1 MTTTAKKPRVTWTRS
16 IYVAG
21 IVALVALPLAAQSLP
36 YESMAERIV
45 TALQVTRGERVLL
58 RVDPNNLAALAPLVR
73 AALQERGAVVDI
85 LPYGP
90 APDFEARLARTDVYV
105 WLPAPATATPADQ
118 ALALQRWIDNGE
130 GRELHFHWIDG
141 TRDVDGLPAKHTPA
155 YDRVY
160 VEALELDYKQL
171 AGRMD
176 QAIKRF
182 RSGEVRVTT
191 RSGVDIR
198 RRVGARSLDR

>member
-1 MTTTAKKPRVTWTRS
+1 MMQARTPW

-21 IVALVALPLAAQSLP
+21 TVALMALPLIAQPLP
-36 YESMAERIV
+36 YEAMAERIV
-45 TALQVTRGERVLL
+45 AALQVTPGERVLL
-58 RVDPNNLAALAPLVR
+58 RVDPNNLAALAPLVQ
-73 AALQERGAVVDI
+73 AGLQARGAVVDT

-105 WLPAPATATPADQ
+105 WLPAPATATPGDQ
-118 ALALQRWIDNGE
+118 ARALQRWIDNGE